1 MTTAFNDNRGQSE
14 FRFIREL
21 DVLDVVRPRES
32 NCNFSKDKQ
41 YLFVGTLDGR
51 FQFVCLNDR
60 RSFAIV
66 PEDTPPDGFVLID
79 CLIELVDEI

>member
-14 FRFIREL
+14 FRFVREL

-32 NCNFSKDKQ
+32 DGNFSKNKE
-41 YLFVGTLDGR
+41 YMFAGTLDGK

-60 RSFAIV
+60 RSFAIIA
-66 PEDTPPDGFVLID
+66 DDRRSFVVID
-79 CLIELVDEI
+79 CLIELVDEL